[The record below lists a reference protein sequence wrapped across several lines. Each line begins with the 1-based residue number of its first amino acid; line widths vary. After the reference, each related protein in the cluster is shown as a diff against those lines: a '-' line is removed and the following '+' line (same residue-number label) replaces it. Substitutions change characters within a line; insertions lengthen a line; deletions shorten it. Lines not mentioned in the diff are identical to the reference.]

1 MRTLGVITTG
11 VIVASA
17 LLGAAVGLRSI
28 PDLKRYL
35 RMRSM

>member
-1 MRTLGVITTG
+1 MRVVG
-11 VIVASA
+11 IVATGIA
-17 LLGAAVGLRSI
+17 GVAGLIGVVLGIRSI

>member
-1 MRTLGVITTG
+1 MKTLGMITTVVLG
-11 VIVASA
+11 AAA
-17 LLGAAVGLRSI
+17 LLGAVVGVRSI